1 MGDGDCNTVGEEAS
15 LPLSPVKTWRHRH
28 REVKDMANCET
39 CKKVQNAPESVPYI
53 VHEASM
59 ARMERQ
65 IKRLW
70 IAVIVAVAL
79 LFASSAI
86 FAYAWLQYDY
96 SSEETIYQQDG
107 EGTNIIGDSN
117 EVDNYG
123 VESDNSETQED

>member
-1 MGDGDCNTVGEEAS
+1 
-15 LPLSPVKTWRHRH
+15 
-28 REVKDMANCET
+28 MANCES

-53 VHEASM
+53 VHESSM

-79 LFASSAI
+79 LFSSGAI

-96 SSEETIYQQDG
+96 SSEETIYHQDS

-123 VESDNSETQED
+123 AENDNSEAQEG

>member
-1 MGDGDCNTVGEEAS
+1 
-15 LPLSPVKTWRHRH
+15 
-28 REVKDMANCET
+28 MANCET
-39 CKKVQNAPESVPYI
+39 CKGKDAHAPESVPYI
-53 VHEASM
+53 VHESSM

-70 IAVIVAVAL
+70 LSLIVSVIL

-86 FAYAWLQYDY
+86 FAWAWMQYDY
-96 SSEETIYQQDG
+96 SSEEIVYQQDG

-123 VESDNSETQED
+123 AESDNSEAQED

>member
-1 MGDGDCNTVGEEAS
+1 
-15 LPLSPVKTWRHRH
+15 
-28 REVKDMANCET
+28 MANCET
-39 CKKVQNAPESVPYI
+39 CKNAKSAPENAPYI

-96 SSEETIYQQDG
+96 ESYEITSD
-107 EGTNIIGDSN
+107 GDSN
-117 EVDNYG
+117 ANYIG
-123 VESDNSETQED
+123 QDGNIYNGSIGESEEKNPQE

>member
-1 MGDGDCNTVGEEAS
+1 
-15 LPLSPVKTWRHRH
+15 
-28 REVKDMANCET
+28 MANCET
-39 CKKVQNAPESVPYI
+39 CKNAKIAPENVPYI

-70 IAVIVAVAL
+70 IAVIVAVCL

-96 SSEETIYQQDG
+96 ESYEITSNGDSNANYIGQDGNIYNGSIGESEET
-107 EGTNIIGDSN
+107 NP
-117 EVDNYG
+117 
-123 VESDNSETQED
+123 

>member
-1 MGDGDCNTVGEEAS
+1 
-15 LPLSPVKTWRHRH
+15 
-28 REVKDMANCET
+28 MANCET
-39 CKKVQNAPESVPYI
+39 CKNANSAPETVPYI

-79 LFASSAI
+79 LFASGAI
-86 FAYAWLQYDY
+86 FTYAWLQYDY
-96 SSEETIYQQDG
+96 SSEETINQQDG

>member
-15 LPLSPVKTWRHRH
+15 LPLPPVKTWRHRH

-70 IAVIVAVAL
+70 IAVIVAVCL

-107 EGTNIIGDSN
+107 EGTNIISDSN

>member
-1 MGDGDCNTVGEEAS
+1 
-15 LPLSPVKTWRHRH
+15 
-28 REVKDMANCET
+28 MANCES

-53 VHEASM
+53 VHESSM

-70 IAVIVAVAL
+70 IALIVAVAL
-79 LFASSAI
+79 LFSSGAI
-86 FAYAWLQYDY
+86 FTYAWLQCDY

-123 VESDNSETQED
+123 AESDN

>member
-1 MGDGDCNTVGEEAS
+1 
-15 LPLSPVKTWRHRH
+15 
-28 REVKDMANCET
+28 MANCES
-39 CKKVQNAPESVPYI
+39 CKKVQNAPESVPYY
-53 VHEASM
+53 VYESSM

-70 IAVIVAVAL
+70 TAVIIAVCL
-79 LFASSAI
+79 LFASNA
-86 FAYAWLQYDY
+86 AWLYAWLRYDY

-123 VESDNSETQED
+123 AESDNSEAQTD

>member
-39 CKKVQNAPESVPYI
+39 CKKVQNAPENVPYI

-70 IAVIVAVAL
+70 ITILLLIVMLVATNG
-79 LFASSAI
+79 
-86 FAYAWLQYDY
+86 AWIWHESQFSDI
-96 SSEETIYQQDG
+96 ETTIEAEQDG
-107 EGTNIIGDSN
+107 SGVNIVSGGDL
-117 EVDNYG
+117 DYG
-123 VESDNSETQED
+123 AESKDSDP

>member
-1 MGDGDCNTVGEEAS
+1 
-15 LPLSPVKTWRHRH
+15 
-28 REVKDMANCET
+28 MANCET
-39 CKKVQNAPESVPYI
+39 CKKVQNAPENVPYS
-53 VHEASM
+53 VHELSM
-59 ARMERQ
+59 ASMERQ

-70 IAVIVAVAL
+70 IAVIVAVCL

-107 EGTNIIGDSN
+107 EGTNIICDSN

-123 VESDNSETQED
+123 AESDNSEAQED

>member
-39 CKKVQNAPESVPYI
+39 CKNAKSAPENVPYI

-70 IAVIVAVAL
+70 VAVIVAACL

-86 FAYAWLQYDY
+86 FTYAWL
-96 SSEETIYQQDG
+96 G
-107 EGTNIIGDSN
+107 
-117 EVDNYG
+117 
-123 VESDNSETQED
+123 

>member
-1 MGDGDCNTVGEEAS
+1 
-15 LPLSPVKTWRHRH
+15 
-28 REVKDMANCET
+28 MANCET
-39 CKKVQNAPESVPYI
+39 CKNVKNAPENVPYI
-53 VHEASM
+53 VHESTM

-70 IAVIVAVAL
+70 IAVIVSVFL
-79 LFASSAI
+79 LFASNAG
-86 FAYAWLQYDY
+86 WLFCWMQYDY

-123 VESDNSETQED
+123 AESDSSEAQTG